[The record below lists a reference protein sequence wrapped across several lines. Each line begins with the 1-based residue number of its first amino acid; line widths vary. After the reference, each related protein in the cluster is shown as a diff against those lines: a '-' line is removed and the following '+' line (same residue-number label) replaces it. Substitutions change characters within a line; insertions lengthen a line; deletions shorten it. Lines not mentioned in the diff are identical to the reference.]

1 MRSPDNG
8 VGLPKKG
15 SFDAVPAMSKGSF
28 ARYFHIFSYKAQNSH
43 LRTILFL
50 CNIMFAFYLTLKNG
64 AVTLIV
70 LLQRSG
76 EIITPGAFRSKERL
90 RRTFFPAVR
99 ERSVSV
105 RSGG

>member
-1 MRSPDNG
+1 M
-8 VGLPKKG
+8 
-15 SFDAVPAMSKGSF
+15 
-28 ARYFHIFSYKAQNSH
+28 
-43 LRTILFL
+43 
-50 CNIMFAFYLTLKNG
+50 TLKNG

-76 EIITPGAFRSKERL
+76 EIITPGAFRTYGMSA
-90 RRTFFPAVR
+90 TDVFPAVQ